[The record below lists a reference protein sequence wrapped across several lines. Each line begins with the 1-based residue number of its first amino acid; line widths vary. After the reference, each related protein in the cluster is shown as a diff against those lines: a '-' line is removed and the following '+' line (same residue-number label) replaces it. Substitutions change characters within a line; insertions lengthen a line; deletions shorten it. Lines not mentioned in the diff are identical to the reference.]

1 MKTLMLSTAL
11 VLAVS
16 VAFAADF
23 DANEV
28 VVSAQSGGLEFSL
41 GTVDGE
47 LNSVATTATFANYQL
62 GRFDTSVDATVSYGR
77 LDETLGVELE
87 YNLSTD
93 LNAQVE
99 LYGTAAVAYT
109 APTSDLGN
117 GEVSVAPTLGAAYS
131 INETLSAFGDVT
143 YSWNVSNEWAREGGA
158 VEVGVDYQVAQNVD
172 ITPSL
177 VRTFDTG
184 ADTTNMK
191 LELGLRF

>member
-11 VLAVS
+11 VLAAS

-23 DANEV
+23 ESNEV

-47 LNSVATTATFANYQL
+47 LTSVATTGTFANYQL
-62 GRFDTSVDATVSYGR
+62 GRFDTSVDATVAYGR
-77 LDETLGVELE
+77 ADETLGVELA

-93 LNAQVE
+93 LNDRVE

-143 YSWNVSNEWAREGGA
+143 YSWTATNDWAREGGA
-158 VEVGVDYQVAQNVD
+158 VEVGVDYQVAQNVTV
-172 ITPSL
+172 TPSL

-184 ADTTNMK
+184 ADATNLKM
-191 LELGLRF
+191 ELGFRF